1 MRVMGP
7 VNCNLQM
14 GHSDIIKS
22 LSCFLCTLMAIS
34 SQYSEPVVVLA
45 DNVVE
50 AVTATIGYFPHA
62 LAWTVVCIGT
72 ILTINGLFEILS
84 VFKSRR

>member
-1 MRVMGP
+1 MRVIGP
-7 VNCNLQM
+7 VKCNLQI

-22 LSCFLCTLMAIS
+22 LSCSLCTLMAIT

-50 AVTATIGYFPHA
+50 AVTATIGHFPHV
-62 LAWTVVCIGT
+62 LAWTVVCIGA
-72 ILTINGLFEILS
+72 ILTINGIFEILS